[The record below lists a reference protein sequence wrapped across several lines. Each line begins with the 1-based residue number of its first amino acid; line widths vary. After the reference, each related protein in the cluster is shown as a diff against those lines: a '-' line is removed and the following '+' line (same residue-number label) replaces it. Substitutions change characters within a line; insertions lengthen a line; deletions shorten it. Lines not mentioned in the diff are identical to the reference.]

1 MDQFVVM
8 ERGNQILGK
17 FSTQEAAEAARLEYC
32 KIAAAKKDNNS
43 LVFRER
49 MEETFVSQI

>member
-1 MDQFVVM
+1 MDQFVVT

-17 FSTQEAAEAARLEYC
+17 CFTREAAEAARLEYC
-32 KIAAAKKDNNS
+32 KITAKNNAM
-43 LVFRER
+43 VFKER

>member
-32 KIAAAKKDNNS
+32 RITADSNA
-43 LVFRER
+43 LVFREC
-49 MEETFVSQI
+49 MERTSVLAI